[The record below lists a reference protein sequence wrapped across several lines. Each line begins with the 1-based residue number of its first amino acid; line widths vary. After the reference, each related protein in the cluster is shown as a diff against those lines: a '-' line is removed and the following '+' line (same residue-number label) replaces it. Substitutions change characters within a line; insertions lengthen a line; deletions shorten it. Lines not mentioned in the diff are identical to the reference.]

1 MTMTTS
7 RQTTKN
13 GPARVQAHRIDVLAS
28 KIKLGDIYVTRAA
41 FAAERRREV
50 IGLRKMAGPSES
62 YIELT
67 LKRDAD
73 APNGSEASVPMRRRV
88 TVQRH
93 GEWPYSHGPYS
104 LSELG
109 DARMVIR
116 RRDEDHGRTVAFI
129 ECVEQWERFTATL
142 DAGLDEVAAV
152 HAIDGGRGTGV
163 LSADWP

>member
-1 MTMTTS
+1 
-7 RQTTKN
+7 
-13 GPARVQAHRIDVLAS
+13 VQAHRIEVLAS
-28 KIKLGDIYVTRAA
+28 EIKLGDIYVTRAA

-67 LKRDAD
+67 LKGDAD
-73 APNGSEASVPMRRRV
+73 APNGSEASVPVRRRV
-88 TVQRH
+88 TVQRQ
-93 GEWPYSHGPYS
+93 GEWPYSHGLYS

-116 RRDEDHGRTVAFI
+116 RQDEDHGRTVAFI
-129 ECVEQWERFTATL
+129 ERVEQWGRFTAAL

-152 HAIDGGRGTGV
+152 HAIDESRGTA
-163 LSADWP
+163 SFR